1 MWECSSWNESC
12 LPYPRTP
19 NRPHPFSAP
28 AFGRYSLRHPPPIAV
43 STVHVQTAQNVTIA
57 YRAAGVGH
65 RIGAY
70 FIDVLVTY
78 AYLFVAIL
86 LVSELSNDGGL
97 ALIVLLALP
106 FIGYH
111 LLCEVFFDGQSV
123 GKRAVGIKV
132 VRLDGGP
139 PTLGAYLLRW
149 VLRIVDILLFT
160 GAVAVV
166 AIMASRHGQR
176 LGDMAAGTTVVK
188 LDAPVALED
197 TLLVNLDED
206 HVVRFPRVDR
216 LTDADVETLRE
227 VLARFRREGRTTRT
241 MQLLDRAKRAVERK
255 MGIESVAMPA
265 PQFLRQV
272 VRDYAALDEVY

>member
-1 MWECSSWNESC
+1 M
-12 LPYPRTP
+12 
-19 NRPHPFSAP
+19 
-28 AFGRYSLRHPPPIAV
+28 

-78 AYLFVAIL
+78 AYLFVAFL
-86 LVSELSNDGGL
+86 VVSELSGGGL
-97 ALIVLLALP
+97 AVVVLLALP

-111 LLCEVFFDGQSV
+111 LLCEAFFDGQSV

-188 LDAPVALED
+188 LDEPVALED
-197 TLLVNLDED
+197 TLLVNLDAD

-216 LTDADVETLRE
+216 LTDADIETLRE

-241 MQLLDRAKRAVERK
+241 MHLLDRAKQAVERK
-255 MGIESVAMPA
+255 MEIEPVAMPA